1 MRRVRA
7 RIPAES
13 MSKRPSQTS
22 LVIVAAIAIIAIVA
36 GFLIREPVERAL
48 VLGAA
53 RSMTGL
59 DIDADRIDDAD
70 GGYVFDN
77 VRVRSASGAAFATA
91 PQATAHVRGNAV
103 DLVLDRPQVAFDAE
117 KYRDADRGTVRDAF
131 ARWHEGASA
140 TIAVR
145 DGTLALKAPRAASA
159 TGASLV
165 FTGIAGTVRAT
176 LDGVSFAGMLDML
189 DGAERYSIAGST
201 ARETDGSMRQ
211 HWHAAALPLAPLDSF
226 VATQSL
232 VHVRGGFA
240 RDLDLD
246 DGARLSGTLHLEG
259 VRASLGSHALAA
271 IHGTLALGGGA
282 LGSRRIVGRIDDVPF
297 DAAGEVHDLG
307 SHYAWLRE
315 GSRDLATL
323 ATLAATLAAE
333 PKLRSLSIEADAPGL
348 AYAQYAMVG
357 DHGPLAVSV
366 LGIDPR
372 EPTLRIDT
380 ALAEDHIV
388 SGGERTSAMGL
399 RTHAVGGSNGDYF
412 DIGRTYQPQ
421 GMLVRDG
428 SLLRGPTD
436 RAALAI
442 AKNGE
447 VTFAEFHLH
456 GIVRTPR
463 GSYPI
468 TEFNDW
474 PPGHVSVITPDYG
487 KELRAAPETTFVG
500 LEAIGTS
507 RSRFRVT
514 SVRAATEPIVATFGI
529 GIGRLERRTA
539 LPHVGDTISLDYRTD
554 PSLEGATAAIGGGP
568 ILVRDGVPFEDP
580 HAPAPDERDYRWPVV
595 ALARRND
602 ARLMLVAV
610 DGRHPERSVG
620 MTRPEFSDLLVRL
633 GATGAMALDS
643 GGSVTLVSRAPGN
656 ANVSVRN
663 VPSDNSAERW
673 VSDALFIYS
682 SAPAPT
688 IVPVSAA
695 PTPNPE
701 VRPTP

>member
-1 MRRVRA
+1 MRA

-13 MSKRPSQTS
+13 MFERLSRTV
-22 LVIVAAIAIIAIVA
+22 LVIIAALAIIAIVV
-36 GFLIREPVERAL
+36 GFLIREPIERAL

-59 DIDADRIDDAD
+59 DIDAERIGDVD
-70 GGYVFDN
+70 GGYRFEN
-77 VRVRSASGAAFATA
+77 VRVRTAGGAALATA
-91 PQATAHVRGNAV
+91 AEATARVRGNAL
-103 DLVLDRPQVAFDAE
+103 DLELDRPQVAFDAL
-117 KYRDADRGTVRDAF
+117 KYRDADRATVRDAF
-131 ARWHEGASA
+131 SHWHDGASA
-140 TIAVR
+140 TIAVH
-145 DGTLALKAPRAASA
+145 DGTLAVKSSLAAGRANS
-159 TGASLV
+159 SLV
-165 FTGIAGTVRAT
+165 FTGVEGTVHAA
-176 LDGVSFAGMLDML
+176 LAGISFDGVLDL
-189 DGAERYSIAGST
+189 LGGAERYRIAGST
-201 ARETDGSMRQ
+201 TTSSDGSPHQ
-211 HWHAAALPLAPLDSF
+211 HWHAAALPLAVLDAF
-226 VATQSL
+226 VVPQSL
-232 VHVRGGFA
+232 VHVRAGVV

-246 DGARLSGTLHLEG
+246 DGLRLTGSVHLDGIRGTLG
-259 VRASLGSHALAA
+259 THAFSAIRGILAF
-271 IHGTLALGGGA
+271 GPGA
-282 LGSRRIVGRIDDVPF
+282 LGTRRIVGRIDDVPF

-307 SHYAWLRE
+307 SHYAWLRD
-315 GSRDLATL
+315 GSRDLGSL
-323 ATLAATLAAE
+323 ATLAATLAGE

-348 AYAQYAMVG
+348 TYAQYAMMG

-366 LGIDPR
+366 MGIDPR
-372 EPTLRIDT
+372 EPTLHFDT
-380 ALAEDHIV
+380 ALAEDHLV

-399 RTHAVGGSNGDYF
+399 RTHAVGGVNGDYF

-442 AKNGE
+442 AKNGA

-456 GIVRTPR
+456 GTVRTPH
-463 GSYPI
+463 GSFPI

-474 PPGHVSVITPDYG
+474 PPGHVSIITPDYG
-487 KELRAAPETTFVG
+487 KQLRPAPETTFVG
-500 LEAIGTS
+500 LEAIGIS

-514 SVRAATEPIVATFGI
+514 SVEAATGTIAATFGI
-529 GIGRLERRTA
+529 GIGKLERGTA
-539 LPHVGDTISLDYRTD
+539 LPHVGETISLDYRTD

-568 ILVRDGVPFEDP
+568 ILVRSGVPFDDP
-580 HAPAPDERDYRWPVV
+580 HAPAPDERDYRWPVI
-595 ALARRND
+595 ALAQRND
-602 ARLMLVAV
+602 AQLMLVAV

-673 VSDALFIYS
+673 VSDALFLYS
-682 SAPAPT
+682 TAPAPS
-688 IVPVSAA
+688 IVPVTIA
-695 PTPNPE
+695 PTPIPE
-701 VRPTP
+701 VRPSP